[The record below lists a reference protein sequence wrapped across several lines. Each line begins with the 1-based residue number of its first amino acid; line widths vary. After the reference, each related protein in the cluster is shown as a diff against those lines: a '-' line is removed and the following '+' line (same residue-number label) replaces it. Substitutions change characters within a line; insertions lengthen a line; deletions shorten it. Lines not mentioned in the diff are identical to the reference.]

1 MVERRAR
8 LDGRTLYVPRMC
20 VGASHAL
27 AAGFRGVG
35 IDARPCPQAGAG
47 ATELAQR
54 YTSGDECYPQRVTL
68 ADFFQAMDEEGFDPP
83 RAAFL
88 MPTTSGPCRFGQYS
102 LLLERVLRLHGCPEV
117 AVVSPSSDTGYR
129 EIAAH
134 ATSLKRLLWWATV
147 GSDVLRSLLHR
158 TRPYETV
165 PGTADRAYEEGL
177 EDLCAALAGPGGA
190 GGTKLARVTASLGRS
205 LARFRGVEA
214 DRSRERLLVGMV
226 GEIFCRLSTFSNED
240 VIRTVERLGGEVWLS
255 GIGEWV
261 WYVNE
266 WEKVQ
271 ARSGGLPNLLSWFGT
286 ALSLAVQRRDE
297 HRLLAPVEEAVRG
310 YEEPHEVSEVL
321 ELARPYLPW
330 EGALGEMVL
339 SVGKA
344 AYLQRK
350 GADAVIDVSPFGCMN
365 GVVSEAVYPRVS
377 RDYGGIPIRNF
388 YFDGAG
394 ADPESDLEIFLELAR
409 NYRRRKPV

>member
-1 MVERRAR
+1 
-8 LDGRTLYVPRMC
+8 MC
-20 VGASHAL
+20 VGAARAF
-27 AAGFRGVG
+27 AASFRGVG
-35 IDARPCPQAGAG
+35 VDARACPQAGPES
-47 ATELAQR
+47 TELAQR

-68 ADFFQAMDEEGFDPP
+68 ADFFEAMREEGFEPA

-102 LLLERVLRLHGCPEV
+102 ALLSRVLRLHGAPEV
-117 AVVSPSSDTGYR
+117 SVISPSSDTGYR
-129 EIAAH
+129 EVAAH

-147 GSDVLRSLLHR
+147 ATDVLRGLLHR
-158 TRPYETV
+158 TRPYEIT
-165 PGTADRAYEEGL
+165 PGDADRAHDESIGE
-177 EDLCAALAGPGGA
+177 LCAILEGPGRA
-190 GGTKLARVTASLGRS
+190 GGAKLGRVAASLGRS
-205 LARFRGVEA
+205 LRRFQEVPA
-214 DRSRERLLVGMV
+214 DRTRERLLVGMV

-240 VIRTVERLGGEVWLS
+240 VPRTVERLGGEVWLS

-266 WEKVQ
+266 WEK
-271 ARSGGLPNLLSWFGT
+271 AHPGESGWAGLITRLGTSLSHT
-286 ALSLAVQRRDE
+286 VQRRDE
-297 HRLLAPVEEAVRG
+297 HRLTAPVAAAFRG
-310 YEEPHEVSEVL
+310 YEEPHEVAEVL

-388 YFDGAG
+388 YFDGSG
-394 ADPESDLEIFLELAR
+394 ADPEPDLEMFLELAR
-409 NYRRRKPV
+409 NYRRRKPVPRPPAGLGG